1 MRSLT
6 RFGAA
11 LGLALVAGA
20 STAKADYPNMGAYA
34 TAAKFYAAST
44 TVTVNFLYSLA
55 GANNNLFMF
64 ATIGNSG
71 TLLIA
76 VPGSAPNPGTGT
88 PNSVVINTNPGDEI
102 IFGICSSTPS
112 GSAGVCGSSTLR
124 AWYMGPASRNADNML
139 HAAIIPAATWNG
151 FGVGSPATTGT
162 FVIGFEDKTTAD
174 SPPSDWDYN
183 DVVFEVSGTTL
194 PEPATMILLAT
205 GLVGLSGAGLVRR
218 RRGQTRA

>member
-6 RFGAA
+6 RFGTA
-11 LGLALVAGA
+11 LGIALAAGA
-20 STAKADYPNMGAYA
+20 STAKADYPDMGAYA

-64 ATIGNSG
+64 ATIGNAG

-76 VPGSAPNPGTGT
+76 VPGSAPYPGTGT
-88 PNSVVINTNPGDEI
+88 PNSVVLNTNPGDEI

-112 GSAGVCGSSTLR
+112 GAAGVCGSSNLR
-124 AWYMGPASRNADNML
+124 AWYMGPASRNTDNEL
-139 HAAIIPAATWNG
+139 HAAIIPSATWNG
-151 FGVGSPATTGT
+151 FGVGTAATSGT
-162 FVIGFEDKTTAD
+162 FVIGFEDKTILD

-183 DVVFEVSGTTL
+183 DVVFEVVGTTI
-194 PEPATMILLAT
+194 PEPATMVLLAT
-205 GLVGLSGAGLVRR
+205 GLVGLSGAGMVRR
-218 RRGQTRA
+218 RRSQAKS